1 MPRFAYGHYAKGG
14 ENMASN
20 LKTPMPATPSFTYG
34 TSGKTEKAATK
45 VIKGGD
51 LRAKPG
57 QNNGAGK

>member
-1 MPRFAYGHYAKGG
+1 
-14 ENMASN
+14 MASN

>member
-1 MPRFAYGHYAKGG
+1 
-14 ENMASN
+14 MASN

-34 TSGKTEKAATK
+34 TSGKTEASATK

-57 QNNGAGK
+57 KNAGAGK